1 MDLKPYI
8 LRSIQAAIKAGD
20 AINEIY
26 RSEDFGVEYKTDT
39 SPLTLADQ
47 KSHEV
52 ITSALGAYDMP
63 ILSEE
68 GKNKPYAERKNWQRF
83 WMVDP
88 LDGTKEFIK
97 RNGEFTVNIAL
108 IENNRPV
115 LGTIFVPDR
124 NTLYFAAQNAG
135 AYKMENGPSGEWAAL
150 RPDSNEATSALLD
163 QIIGQS
169 TRLPVIDPQRSSL
182 TIVGSRSHKNAE
194 LEAYVEEKRRAFAEV
209 EFISAGSSLK
219 ICLVA
224 EGKADLYPR
233 LGPTM
238 EWDTAAG
245 HAIAE
250 NAGADIY
257 QYESQNPLTYNK
269 EDLHNPWFIV
279 QRETSAEQ
287 AEYRQVKNHE
297 DHEEREEKLFKG
309 NFNDRS

>member
-8 LRSIQAAIKAGD
+8 LRSIQAAIAAGK
-20 AINEIY
+20 AINEVY
-26 RSEDFGVEYKTDT
+26 HSKDFGVEYKSDK

-47 KSHEV
+47 KSHDIIVNGLRELD
-52 ITSALGAYDMP
+52 IP

-68 GKNKPYAERKNWQRF
+68 GKDTPYAQRKDWKRF
-83 WMVDP
+83 WVVDP

-108 IENNRPV
+108 VENSCPV

-124 NTLYFAAQNAG
+124 NTLYFAARDFG
-135 AYKMENGPSGEWAAL
+135 AYKLQDGSIGDLL
-150 RPDSNEATSALLD
+150 RTRQDSTEDIQTVLD
-163 QIIGQS
+163 QIVGQS
-169 TRLPVIDPQRSSL
+169 IRLPAKDQKRTSL
-182 TIVGSRSHKNAE
+182 TIVGSRSHKTAE
-194 LEAYVEEKRRAFAEV
+194 LEAYVAEKRKAFGDV

-245 HAIAE
+245 QAIAE
-250 NAGADIY
+250 NAGAVVY
-257 QYESQNPLTYNK
+257 QYDRQEPLVYNK

-279 QRETSAEQ
+279 R
-287 AEYRQVKNHE
+287 R
-297 DHEEREEKLFKG
+297 
-309 NFNDRS
+309 

>member
-8 LRSIQAAIKAGD
+8 LRSIQASIAAGN
-20 AINEIY
+20 AINEVY
-26 RSEDFGVEYKTDT
+26 HSDFEVVYKSDK
-39 SPLTLADQ
+39 SPLTIADQ
-47 KSHEV
+47 RSHE
-52 ITSALGAYDMP
+52 IIKAALKEYDLP

-68 GKNKPYAERKNWQRF
+68 GRDKPYAQRHKWKSF
-83 WMVDP
+83 WIVDP
-88 LDGTKEFIK
+88 LDGTKEFVK

-124 NTLYFAAQNAG
+124 NILYFAERNLG
-135 AYKMENGPSGEWAAL
+135 AYKLEKSPLGELPEIPAG
-150 RPDSNEATSALLD
+150 SKQEARSLLA
-163 QIIGQS
+163 QIISRS
-169 TRLPVIDPQRSSL
+169 TRLPVKSRQRPAL

-194 LEAYVEEKRRAFAEV
+194 LEAYVEEKRKQYGEV

-224 EGKADLYPR
+224 EGRADIYPR

-245 HAIAE
+245 QAIAE
-250 NAGADIY
+250 SAGANVVEFDTRK
-257 QYESQNPLTYNK
+257 PLVYNK

-279 QRETSAEQ
+279 QRKTF
-287 AEYRQVKNHE
+287 
-297 DHEEREEKLFKG
+297 D
-309 NFNDRS
+309 

>member
-8 LRSIQAAIKAGD
+8 LVSMQVAIAAGQ
-20 AINEIY
+20 AINEVY
-26 RSEDFGVEYKTDT
+26 RAEDIGVEYKSDK
-39 SPLTLADQ
+39 SPLTIADQ
-47 KSHEV
+47 KSHEI
-52 ITSALGAYDMP
+52 ITSALKEYDLP

-68 GKNKPYAERKNWQRF
+68 GKDIPYVQRKNWARF

-108 IENNRPV
+108 IENNFPV

-124 NTLYFAAQNAG
+124 NTLYFAGRNFGAFKLKDGGFDRLQKARSDSDEEARSLLAQIV
-135 AYKMENGPSGEWAAL
+135 E
-150 RPDSNEATSALLD
+150 
-163 QIIGQS
+163 QS
-169 TRLPVIDPQRSSL
+169 TRLPIKHPRRDAL
-182 TIVGSRSHKNAE
+182 TIVGSRSHKTAE
-194 LEAYVEEKRRAFAEV
+194 LEAYVAEKRKAFGDV

-245 HAIAE
+245 QAIAE
-250 NAGADIY
+250 NAGAVVY
-257 QYESQNPLTYNK
+257 QYDRQEPLVYNK

-279 QRETSAEQ
+279 R
-287 AEYRQVKNHE
+287 R
-297 DHEEREEKLFKG
+297 
-309 NFNDRS
+309 

>member
-1 MDLKPYI
+1 MNYKPYI
-8 LRSIQAAIKAGD
+8 LRSIQASIAAGNAI
-20 AINEIY
+20 IEVY
-26 RSEDFGVEYKTDT
+26 RSEDFAVEYKSDK

-47 KSHEV
+47 KSHEI
-52 ITSALGAYDMP
+52 ITGALKEYDIP

-68 GKNKPYAERKNWQRF
+68 GKDRPFAQRKDWERF
-83 WMVDP
+83 WIVDP

-108 IENNRPV
+108 IENSRPV

-124 NTLYFAAQNAG
+124 NTLYFAGQDFG
-135 AYKMENGPSGEWAAL
+135 AYKLQDGPF
-150 RPDSNEATSALLD
+150 NEMLEARAGSKEEVHAFLD

-169 TRLPVIDPQRSSL
+169 TKLPVTDPQRASL
-182 TIVGSRSHKNAE
+182 TIVGSRSHKTAE
-194 LEAYVEEKRRAFAEV
+194 LEAYVEEKRKAVGDV

-245 HAIAE
+245 QAIAE
-250 NAGADIY
+250 YAGASVY
-257 QYESQNPLTYNK
+257 QYDTSKPLIYNK

-279 QRETSAEQ
+279 QR
-287 AEYRQVKNHE
+287 
-297 DHEEREEKLFKG
+297 
-309 NFNDRS
+309 